1 MQAFSVDGVRARE
14 VGLGGGSAC
23 PADPGAAV
31 SESLKVGDIEVAI
44 LADQNTQKDPAVEA
58 GVNKR
63 WTGESF
69 SQTIGMSNT
78 VAAKGKTYRIFFKFT
93 DNKASADDAARGYVI
108 AGGQKLTPGNQYFQT
123 LPDKNPYWFKQVEG
137 KENLYYIEF
146 EGTGVGDA
154 YSIPVTTS
162 YDSPASAGGAVE
174 VWAQEVS
181 SDEAATPPAPPAAD
195 VAPAC
200 GVHKATWDTTRT
212 EYQAVKELIGK
223 GHPAG
228 NAYVWPASSD
238 PTIGYNSQTGRYF
251 IKDLRYLLTD
261 AGQANPSAPS
271 GKVGQDP
278 AVKWTYT
285 DTFVVPDGVELN
297 QQLLDGI
304 EKSGK
309 INRWGTANTWTTTPG
324 WGNNSS
330 YFTVIGK
337 ENNPAIGI
345 FGYSPYWEDGDSLSY
360 EISSDNRQIKLTY
373 VTTKGYV
380 NNEARRLRI
389 RFADNFLLVKQPDGW
404 DAATQGAYAP
414 PVGTQFKVSNK
425 VDVKTEYS
433 HSDPAK
439 SDASVDTNVTLDGPR
454 PVVTK
459 SHPNG
464 EKDVYR
470 RGDPINFTITAK
482 NEGSGPWIVNEGKP
496 DEGKIVDRLPG
507 AYYVSPAQM
516 YYMFASSGGDRLT
529 ISIDA
534 AQYCD
539 ATIEKKQSSSGKEV
553 TPSAGMAQECSQST
567 QTSYVLKK
575 NQQGKIEISRD
586 GGSPVV
592 VENTPN
598 ALGEALK
605 QLVVVDE
612 TRYTLA
618 WDVPDKTIYGGQNY
632 THVVRATIKDQFM
645 AKSDLS
651 AEDTTNKV
659 NLTGDDVPDNVDVKR
674 DFEVTKSAYV
684 QNKKVEQNGATIPA
698 GTVVDY
704 ELVVDRAGGKADFAA
719 LPMVDELSGA
729 QLLLIPATADN
740 AHLGATPNGLATK
753 EIDGK
758 NYYVLD
764 KPGTYKNVVF
774 TAKQD
779 VDGVVTEKKF
789 IADSIK
795 VEKIDGNRGLKTSTY
810 WYMASQ
816 DFANPSK
823 VKVEYKTLTDPDR
836 TGYQPATPGNPDALN
851 VGGIKPPKYSITDK
865 TEINLSKLSGQKRI
879 VTKRGATP
887 AEDATTSSEALTPG
901 SEVTYRLA
909 ITHVGSEPFLLKGS
923 DIYDALPKTAE
934 GQAWSNA
941 NVTVEVPQQDGLQTV
956 SGSLNDWSLSDN
968 NPADGSSDPAQQYIV
983 WPDTLEVNLTKT
995 AYLYVTVKFPEEG
1008 EAWTKYKQAYGKS
1021 TLYNTWHVKDASS
1034 SVSHY
1039 LGGESSPVLQ
1049 KGVVATGTVKEDR
1062 YSIDIGGGNLNAAFQ
1077 ALLPDPSSSGRVKY
1091 YNSVLGPYDTYE
1103 GMVQYYGVIHND
1115 GESRLYL
1122 NPVQDKLPKGF
1133 KFVAGISDENKI
1145 PKERCKIETPS
1156 NFWGEPCKKDV
1167 VIIQTDNEGPKVD
1180 IFKQLNGIRDLDL
1193 VAHWQTNSA
1202 NVPVSISGS
1211 DSVPK
1216 KASVH
1221 TSIDNSDPQRVTF
1234 TFDNSIAGSNL
1245 AYDEVRGKYYLNA
1258 GETLAFEY
1266 YAAVGEENYTEDI
1279 AKNGLVMPYDNFDGR
1294 GAKTNNSVKIS
1305 AKPQEANPTNDG
1317 DRNIIDTATANQEGY
1332 VGGDDNTQWL
1342 ASEVK
1347 NYRENN
1353 TVPGVSKKL
1362 LSKTSQTGTKTES
1375 PATATYSDTLT
1386 WQVKA
1391 YNDSGQ
1397 PITDYVISDV
1407 LDKGNVFTGDVWF
1420 ENFPGPTTR
1429 HNQYNRERYKLF
1441 SFDNWEY
1448 DSQGNPKAVY
1458 LNIRDFAFRDIK
1470 QKIIVNPQG
1479 SAEEQEAAPITVV
1492 GKYGNATYHVSIDTV
1507 EDGKLRLNVRV
1518 LPGTGDQYAPG
1529 RSYSFPGTPLK
1540 PYATSTLEVSS
1551 VNPKKSGDYRMTYN
1565 RGYVTL
1571 PSNKY
1576 SPGSVIHG
1584 SNTSQDLRLGQA
1596 KDPNSTNIAD
1606 GPYYG
1611 YSTRDGRFYNNK
1623 IVPNIPAVVS
1633 EAAIPIAQ
1641 DAYTSSAKS
1650 VEEKAKPENITDSN
1664 SEINYIM
1671 LPSQASEFTYTMQ
1684 VTNNKNDPLKKM
1696 TLIDNLAELS
1706 DKYTFGQPPRHSEFK
1721 VDFADDPN
1729 VRVET
1734 KTPSGDWQTVDASKY
1749 KVEFSDKSTGFTAE
1763 DWAATSA
1770 WGDKQP
1776 TSRSLRVHID
1786 DTASGDFTI
1795 GANTAIRVR
1804 FDAKV
1809 AGGQEVQPGSTA
1821 WNTFGYSY
1829 LEPGSSLTLQAI
1841 PLKVGVKVPN
1851 AIKIQKSVVD
1861 AENAPLPAKA
1871 DTTYSF
1877 VVYEGTAL
1885 SADELAGKTL
1895 GEALVAG
1902 NRKFTVVDVTV
1913 PKGQSQSEQTIVKP
1927 THTFNY
1933 ENGQW
1938 KPTETE
1944 WAWQPDEQYQL
1955 AEISNNSG
1963 TRLEKFT
1970 VSSGVEGETPFEQTG
1985 QLTFTYDANK
1995 SLYFGAVNKL
2005 DKWQINLK
2013 KVDGDA
2019 CKTDTDCKALPGA
2032 TFGLYSP
2039 DAADAMP
2046 EADRA
2051 ALGEGVSATIE
2062 RNGITYHLS
2071 KTAVSGA
2078 DGTASFGDLSADKY
2092 FVAELKAPDGYN
2104 ATWEGWEF
2112 TKPAAGQQPDAT
2124 TVKNYS
2130 TYILPKSGGI
2140 GTAIFTVTGVLL
2152 IGGAALAFL
2161 YRRRNRED
2169 D

>member
-93 DNKASADDAARGYVI
+93 DNKASADAAARGYVI

-154 YSIPVTTS
+154 YSIPVTTR

-181 SDEAATPPAPPAAD
+181 SDEAATPPAAD

-223 GHPAG
+223 GHREGVDYGWGAAANP
-228 NAYVWPASSD
+228 S
-238 PTIGYNSQTGRYF
+238 IGFNENTNRYF
-251 IKDLRYLLTD
+251 LKDLRYLLTD
-261 AGQANPSAPS
+261 AGQTNSSAPT
-271 GKVGQDP
+271 GEIGQDP

-285 DTFVVPDGVELN
+285 DTFMVPEGVELN
-297 QQLLDGI
+297 TELVGSI
-304 EKSGK
+304 PKSGK
-309 INRWGTANTWTTTPG
+309 ISQNFNQNGPADNG
-324 WGNNSS
+324 WGAPFSIFS
-330 YFTVIGK
+330 VIGK
-337 ENNPAIGI
+337 ASNPAIGI
-345 FGYSPYWEDGDSLSY
+345 YGYDVFSDTKDSLEY
-360 EISSDNRQIKLTY
+360 EFNDDYTQIKITY
-373 VTTKGYV
+373 ATTKGSTDQKP
-380 NNEARRLRI
+380 RKLKL
-389 RFADNFLLVKQPDGW
+389 RFADNLLLIKGKPSLDSK
-404 DAATQGAYAP
+404 
-414 PVGTQFKVSNK
+414 FEIRNK
-425 VDVKTEYS
+425 LEVKTEYT
-433 HSDPAK
+433 HSDPGSSNAN
-439 SDASVDTNVTLDGPR
+439 VDTTVKTEGPR

-459 SHPNG
+459 THPKTDG
-464 EKDVYR
+464 GKDITYR
-470 RGDPINFTITAK
+470 RGDPIDFTIVAS
-482 NEGSGPWIVNEGKP
+482 NDGSGPWIVNEGKP
-496 DEGKIVDRLPG
+496 DEGKIIDRLPG

-516 YYMFASSGGDRLT
+516 YYMFATSGGDRLT

-586 GGSPVV
+586 GGSAVV
-592 VENTPN
+592 VDNTPN

-605 QLVVVDE
+605 QLVVVGE
-612 TRYTLA
+612 TKYTLA
-618 WDVPDKTIYGGQNY
+618 WDIPNKTIYGGQEY
-632 THVVRATIKDQFM
+632 RHWVRATIKDQFM
-645 AKSDLS
+645 ADKDLS

-659 NLTGDDVPDNVDVKR
+659 NLTGDDVPDKVDVQR

-684 QNKKVEQNGATIPA
+684 QNKKVEQKGATIPA

-704 ELVVDRAGGKADFAA
+704 ELVVDRAGGKSDFAA

-740 AHLGATPNGLATK
+740 AHLGAAPNDLTTK
-753 EIDGK
+753 DIDGK

-823 VKVEYKTLTDPDR
+823 VKVGYKTLTDPDR

-851 VGGIKPPKYSITDK
+851 VGGIKPPRYSVTDK

-879 VTKRGATP
+879 VTERGATFD
-887 AEDATTSSEALTPG
+887 EDATTSSSALTPG
-901 SEVTYRLA
+901 SKVTYRLA
-909 ITHVGSEPFLLKGS
+909 ITHVGSEPFLLRGS

-956 SGSLNDWSLSDN
+956 SGSLNDWSISDK

-983 WPDTLEVNLTKT
+983 WPNTLEVNLTKT
-995 AYLYVTVKFPEEG
+995 AYIYVTVKFPDAG
-1008 EAWTKYKQAYGKS
+1008 DNWTKYRQAYGKS

-1062 YSIDIGGGNLNAAFQ
+1062 YIIDNGGGSLNAAFQ

-1091 YNSVLGPYDTYE
+1091 YNSVLGPNDTYE

-1167 VIIQTDNEGPKVD
+1167 VIIETDNDGPKVE

-1211 DSVPK
+1211 DTVPK

-1221 TSIDNSDPQRVTF
+1221 TAIDNSDPQRVTF
-1234 TFDNSIAGSNL
+1234 SFDNSIAGSNL

-1375 PATATYSDTLT
+1375 PATAAYSDTLT

-1429 HNQYNRERYKLF
+1429 HAKYSDERYKLF
-1441 SFDNWEY
+1441 SFGKWEY

-1458 LNIRDFAFRDIK
+1458 LNINNSAFPEP
-1470 QKIIVNPQG
+1470 QKFVVNPQG
-1479 SAEEQEAAPITVV
+1479 SAEEKQAAPVTTF
-1492 GKYGNATYHVSIDTV
+1492 GLKYGSEDAAYHVSIDMV

-1518 LPGTGDQYAPG
+1518 LPGSGDQYPPG
-1529 RSYSFPGTPLK
+1529 LRRWVTGTPLK

-1551 VNPKKSGDYRMTYN
+1551 VNPKKSGDYRMAYN

-1584 SNTSQDLRLGQA
+1584 SNTYQDLRLGQA

-1611 YSTRDGRFYNNK
+1611 YSNRDGRFYNNK

-1641 DAYTSSAKS
+1641 DAYTSSVKS

-1706 DKYTFGQPPRHSEFK
+1706 DKYTFGQPPRHSDFK

-1770 WGDKQP
+1770 WGNKQP

-1809 AGGQEVQPGSTA
+1809 AGGQEVQPGATA

-1829 LEPGSSLTLQAI
+1829 LEPGSNLTLQSI
-1841 PLKVGVKVPN
+1841 PLKVGVRVPT

-1877 VVYEGTAL
+1877 VVYEGAAL

-1895 GEALVAG
+1895 GDALVAG

-1927 THTFNY
+1927 THTFVY

-1944 WAWQPDEQYQL
+1944 WAWQPGEQYQL

-1985 QLTFTYDANK
+1985 QLTFAYDANK

-2005 DKWQINLK
+2005 DKWQIDLK

-2019 CKTDTDCKALPGA
+2019 CKSDTDCKALKGA
-2032 TFGLYSP
+2032 TFGLYSM
-2039 DAADAMP
+2039 DQSEAMG
-2046 EADRA
+2046 EAEVKA
-2051 ALGEGVSATIE
+2051 IGEDVPAIKDY
-2062 RNGITYHLS
+2062 NGTTYYLA
-2071 KTAVSGA
+2071 KTKVSGD
-2078 DGTASFGDLSADKY
+2078 DGTVTFDGLNGDKY
-2092 FVAELKAPDGYN
+2092 FVAELKAPSGYG
-2104 ATWEGWEF
+2104 ATWAGWEF
-2112 TKPAAGQQPDAT
+2112 TKPAGGQNPAAT
-2124 TVKNYS
+2124 VVKNYG
-2130 TYILPKSGGI
+2130 TYVLPKSGGI

-2152 IGGAALAFL
+2152 IGGAALTFL

>member
-1 MQAFSVDGVRARE
+1 MQAFSVDADSTKKLGVRAPGCA
-14 VGLGGGSAC
+14 V
-23 PADPGAAV
+23 DPGTPV
-31 SESLKVGDIEVAI
+31 EDVLVTGDLKVAVAEN
-44 LADQNTQKDPAVEA
+44 QNTKKDPKVV
-58 GVNKR
+58 GGIHKR

-69 SQTIGMSNT
+69 AQSIAVSNT
-78 VAAKGKTYRIFFKFT
+78 AATKGQKFRVFFKFT
-93 DNKASADDAARGYVI
+93 DNKANADAAARGYVV
-108 AGGQKLTPGNQYFQT
+108 GGNGKLSPGNKYYQT
-123 LPDKNPYWFKQVEG
+123 PPDKNPFWFKQVEG
-137 KENLYYIEF
+137 EENLYYIEL
-146 EGTGVGDA
+146 ESTGVGDTFT
-154 YSIPVTTS
+154 IPVFTS
-162 YDSPASAGGAVE
+162 FDSPVSAGGSVE
-174 VWAQEVS
+174 VWGQAVPADA
-181 SDEAATPPAPPAAD
+181 SDKAPSAAD
-195 VAPAC
+195 AVPTC
-200 GVHKATWDTTRT
+200 GVHKATWDTTRI
-212 EYQAVKELIGK
+212 EYQAKKELVGK
-223 GHPAG
+223 GHSDG
-228 NAYVWPASSD
+228 SGGTWPASSD
-238 PTIGYNSQTGRYF
+238 PSIGYDAKTGRYF
-251 IKDLRYLLTD
+251 IKDLRYVLKD
-261 AGQANPSAPS
+261 AGQPNSSAPK
-271 GKVGQDP
+271 GKIGQDP

-285 DTFVVPDGVELN
+285 DTFTIPDGLEIN
-297 QQLLDGI
+297 QDLLQGI
-304 EKSGK
+304 SKV
-309 INRWGTANTWTTTPG
+309 GTIQTWNSRTPG
-324 WGNNSS
+324 WGDVSS
-330 YFTVIGK
+330 NYSTIGK
-337 ENNPAIGI
+337 DDNPAIGI
-345 FGYSPYWEDGDSLSY
+345 YGYSTYYDKGDSVSY
-360 EISSDNRQIKLTY
+360 EINSKQIKITY
-373 VTTKGYV
+373 VTSKGYR
-380 NNEARRLRI
+380 NEEERKLRI

-404 DAATQGAYAP
+404 DTATQGAYAP
-414 PVGTQFKVSNK
+414 PAGAQFKVSNK
-425 VDVKTEYS
+425 LDVKTEYS

-439 SDASVDTNVTLDGPR
+439 SDASVDTTVTVDGPR

-482 NEGSGPWIVNEGKP
+482 NEGSGPWIVNEGEP

-516 YYMFASSGGDRLT
+516 YYMFATSGGDRLT

-586 GGSPVV
+586 GGSAVV
-592 VENTPN
+592 VENTPK

-605 QLVVVDE
+605 KLVAVDE

-618 WDVPDKTIYGGQNY
+618 WDVPYKTIYGGQNY

-659 NLTGDDVPDNVDVKR
+659 NLTGPDVPDKVDVQR
-674 DFEVTKSAYV
+674 DFEVTKSAYAK
-684 QNKKVEQNGATIPA
+684 NKKVEQKGVTIPA

-704 ELVVDRAGGKADFAA
+704 ELTVKRAGGKADYAA

-729 QLLLIPATADN
+729 QILLVPANQDN
-740 AHLGATPNGLATK
+740 AHLGEPSVGLTKKKING
-753 EIDGK
+753 ID
-758 NYYVLD
+758 YYVLD
-764 KPGTYKNVVF
+764 KPGAYKNVVF
-774 TAKQD
+774 TAKED
-779 VDGVVTEKKF
+779 AAGAVTEKKF
-789 IADSIK
+789 IADTIK
-795 VEKIDGNRGLKTSTY
+795 VEKLDSNRGIKTTTF
-810 WYMASQ
+810 WFMASQ
-816 DFANPSK
+816 DFKNPST
-823 VKVEYKTLTDPDR
+823 VTVGYKTLTDPER
-836 TGYQPATPGNPDALN
+836 TDYLPSTPGHPDAINL
-851 VGGIKPPKYSITDK
+851 GGIKPPKYSITDK
-865 TEINLSKLSGQKRI
+865 TEMNLSKLSAQKTI
-879 VTKRGATP
+879 VTKRGKTP
-887 AEDATTSSEALTPG
+887 SEDATVSSSVVNPG

-909 ITHVGSEPFLLKGS
+909 IAHIGTEPFKLKGS
-923 DIYDALPKTAE
+923 DIYDALPRTGE
-934 GQAWSNA
+934 GWLWNKE
-941 NVTVEVPQQDGLQTV
+941 NVHIEVPAQSSLKQI
-956 SGSLNDWSLSDN
+956 SGSLNDWSLSN
-968 NPADGSSDPAQQYIV
+968 KNPASGQVEAGQQYIV
-983 WPDTLEVNLTKT
+983 WPDTFEAELSKT
-995 AYLYVTVKFPEEG
+995 VYLYVQVKFPEAGTEW
-1008 EAWTKYKQAYGKS
+1008 AKYKQTYSKS
-1021 TLYNTWHVKDASS
+1021 TLYNTWHVKDANS

-1062 YSIDIGGGNLNAAFQ
+1062 YIIDMGGGDLTATFQ

-1091 YNSVLGPYDTYE
+1091 YNSVLGPNDTYE
-1103 GMVQYYGVIHND
+1103 GMVQYYAVIHND

-1145 PKERCKIETPS
+1145 PKERCKVETPD
-1156 NFWGEPCKKDV
+1156 NFWGEPCKKDA
-1167 VIIQTDNEGPKVD
+1167 VIVETDNEGPKVD

-1221 TSIDNSDPQRVTF
+1221 TAIDNNDPQRVTF
-1234 TFDNSIAGSNL
+1234 SFDNSITGSNL

-1266 YAAVGEENYTEDI
+1266 YAAVGEEKYTEDI

-1294 GAKTNNSVKIS
+1294 GAKTNNVVKIS

-1332 VGGDDNTQWL
+1332 AGGDDNTQWL

-1362 LSKTSQTGTKTES
+1362 LSKTSQTGTKTDS

-1407 LDKGNVFTGDVWF
+1407 LDKGYVFTGDVRF
-1420 ENFPGPTTR
+1420 ENLPGPTTR
-1429 HNQYNRERYKLF
+1429 HNQWNPERYKLF
-1441 SFDNWEY
+1441 SFGNWEY

-1458 LNIRDFAFRDIK
+1458 LNIRDFAFRDIR
-1470 QKIIVNPQG
+1470 QKLIVNPQN
-1479 SAEEQEAAPITVV
+1479 SDEERQAAPITVV
-1492 GKYGNATYHVSIDTV
+1492 GQYGNATYHVSIDTV

-1518 LPGTGDQYAPG
+1518 LPGTGDQYPPG
-1529 RSYSFPGTPLK
+1529 RGYSFAGTPLK
-1540 PYATSTLEVSS
+1540 PYATSTLEVSA

-1596 KDPNSTNIAD
+1596 KNPNSGDIWD
-1606 GPYYG
+1606 GPHYG
-1611 YSTRDGRFYNNK
+1611 FSNRDGRFYNNK
-1623 IVPNIPAVVS
+1623 VIKNIPSVVS
-1633 EAAIPIAQ
+1633 EAVVPIAQ
-1641 DAYTSSAKS
+1641 DAYTSSGKS
-1650 VEEKAKPENITDSN
+1650 VEEKAKPENNTNSN
-1664 SEINYIM
+1664 NETNFIM
-1671 LPSQASEFTYTMQ
+1671 LPNQDSEFTYTLQ
-1684 VTNNKNDPLKKM
+1684 VTNNKNDPLKQM

-1749 KVEFSDKSTGFTAE
+1749 KVEFSDKSTGFTEE
-1763 DWAATSA
+1763 DWAATSV
-1770 WGDKQP
+1770 WGGK
-1776 TSRSLRVHID
+1776 TASSRSIRVRID
-1786 DTASGDFTI
+1786 DAASSNYTI
-1795 GANTAIRVR
+1795 DANTAIRVR

-1809 AGGQEVQPGSTA
+1809 AAGQTVKPGSTA

-1829 LEPGSSLTLQAI
+1829 LEPGSNLTLQAI
-1841 PLKVGVKVPN
+1841 PLKVGVRVPN
-1851 AIKIQKSVVD
+1851 VVKLQKSVID
-1861 AENAPLPAKA
+1861 AENKPLTLNTDK
-1871 DTTYSF
+1871 TYRF
-1877 VVYEGTAL
+1877 AIYEGEPL
-1885 SADELAGKTL
+1885 SANELENKAL
-1895 GEALVAG
+1895 GDALTE
-1902 NRKFTVVDVTV
+1902 RKRTFTVVDVTV
-1913 PKGQSQSEQTIVKP
+1913 PANKSQSDEVVIGAQKI
-1927 THTFNY
+1927 Y
-1933 ENGQW
+1933 SYANGEWQA
-1938 KPTETE
+1938 TETD
-1944 WAWQPDEQYQL
+1944 WAWQAGKQYQL
-1955 AEISNNSG
+1955 VEIPNSSG
-1963 TRLEKFT
+1963 TKLMKFT
-1970 VSSGVEGETPFEQTG
+1970 VSNGVDGEAPTVQSDH
-1985 QLTFTYDANK
+1985 LTFAYENGK
-1995 SLYFGAVNKL
+1995 SLYFTAVNKQ
-2005 DKWQINLK
+2005 DKWQIDLK

-2032 TFGLYSP
+2032 TFGLYST
-2039 DAADAMP
+2039 DKSEAMAEAEVNAIGADVP
-2046 EADRA
+2046 
-2051 ALGEGVSATIE
+2051 ATKDY
-2062 RNGITYHLS
+2062 NGTTYYLA
-2071 KTAVSGA
+2071 KTKVSGA
-2078 DGTASFGDLSADKY
+2078 DGAVTFDGLNGDKY
-2092 FVAELKAPDGYN
+2092 FVAELKAPSGYG
-2104 ATWEGWEF
+2104 ATWAGWEF
-2112 TKPAAGQQPDAT
+2112 TKPAGGQNPAAT
-2124 TVKNYS
+2124 VVKNYG

-2140 GTAIFTVTGVLL
+2140 GTVIFTVTGVLL
-2152 IGGAALAFL
+2152 VGGAALGFL